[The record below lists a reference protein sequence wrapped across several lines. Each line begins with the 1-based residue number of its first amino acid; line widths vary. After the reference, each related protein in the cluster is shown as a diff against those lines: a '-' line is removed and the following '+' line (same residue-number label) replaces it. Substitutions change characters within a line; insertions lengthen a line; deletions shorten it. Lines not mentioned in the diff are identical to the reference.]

1 MNKTL
6 LLIICDFLLLN
17 LIHFTAWDKLK
28 EEPPKEKA
36 PASGGPAQ
44 AGLGMGDPSRDLE
57 FVTLKYKNTR
67 ADLENEQI
75 NTAALQA
82 EMKASEKQSAGNL
95 AAAVKNAH
103 AWKNVFDQ
111 STETN
116 KILAAATNEL
126 SRAQVIALAERDK
139 ERTLKETITKE
150 RTQLQASNRDLTN
163 QVNNLTQ
170 ATNRLTASIGDLKNS
185 IGDLKLDLR
194 KAGGDAKEA
203 QRRAEEAQKRAE
215 QAAAREKAALISK
228 TKAEGERNQAR
239 QAANSALDMA
249 ADAKRQATNQIK
261 TVREFATRQ
270 LNAANNR
277 VRKAEDDRIASQNEA
292 KSAVAKVAE
301 KEKELDVS
309 KAKTMELAK
318 NVVREEKEKIVA
330 QKNHAEALRQLGNKP
345 LVPNAMAQKYFKNKV
360 DLQFKEPGRFFG
372 GTTTT
377 SSTVLVEVME
387 KGTPHVYAITHLKET
402 PYMKVGRMREIKGVS
417 GALKPRNGV
426 GEAFDNLLFLKADP
440 RVTIISVGLAGSA
453 KVKALGVNPYK
464 LATDPFKFPTAFI
477 MSKNGEKFGTTDFYT
492 DPNHKGYVKVDR
504 IAPLLNFGGKFTPTR
519 GDLVFSRTG
528 DLLGLMANNKY
539 CLVIQN
545 ATTNGGLQLGKG
557 DLKLGQTLVILEKL
571 INAKP
576 RALR

>member
-82 EMKASEKQSAGNL
+82 EMKASEKQSAENL

-111 STETN
+111 SAETN

-139 ERTLKETITKE
+139 ERTVKETITKE

-170 ATNRLTASIGDLKNS
+170 ATNRLSAA

-194 KAGGDAKEA
+194 KAGGDVK
-203 QRRAEEAQKRAE
+203 EAQKRAE
-215 QAAAREKAALISK
+215 QAAAREKAALVAQA
-228 TKAEGERNQAR
+228 KAEGERNQAR
-239 QAANSALDMA
+239 QAANNALDMA

-261 TVREFATRQ
+261 TVRAFAARQ
-270 LNAANNR
+270 LNVANDR
-277 VRKAEDDRIASQNEA
+277 VQKAEDDRRAAQNEA
-292 KSAVAKVAE
+292 KKAEAQVAE

-309 KAKTMELAK
+309 KAKRVELTK
-318 NVVREEKEKIVA
+318 NVKREENEKIVA

-345 LVPNAMAQKYFKNKV
+345 LVPNAMAQKYFRNKV

-372 GTTTT
+372 GTTIT
-377 SSTVLVEVME
+377 SSTILLEVMQ
-387 KGTPHVYAITHLKET
+387 KDNPHVYAITHLKET

-417 GALKPRNGV
+417 GALKPRNGLE
-426 GEAFDNLLFLKADP
+426 EAFDNLLFLKADP
-440 RVTIISVGLAGSA
+440 RVTIIPVGPA
-453 KVKALGVNPYK
+453 KVKALGVKPYK
-464 LATDPFKFPTAFI
+464 LAADPFKFPTAFI

-545 ATTNGGLQLGKG
+545 ATANGGLQLGKG
-557 DLKLGQTLVILEKL
+557 DLNLGQTLVILEKL